1 MHRRGA
7 WLVVLRHPASFGSTF
22 EYSPIDRPEH
32 GVGNVAAGAGNKL
45 VTKVLSFL
53 RTEAS

>member
-32 GVGNVAAGAGNKL
+32 GVGNVAAGAGNNL
-45 VTKVLSFL
+45 VPKVLSVP